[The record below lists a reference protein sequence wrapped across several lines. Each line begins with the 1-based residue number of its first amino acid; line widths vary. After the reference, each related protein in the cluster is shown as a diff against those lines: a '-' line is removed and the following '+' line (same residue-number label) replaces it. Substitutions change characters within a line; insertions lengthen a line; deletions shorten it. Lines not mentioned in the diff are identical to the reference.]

1 MDRFPARGGQHKL
14 GLLVIMALMCAPN
27 VFAQTTSPKTANVQA
42 PTPVVQSKVS
52 ASKSGVQSTSTQ
64 SSQLTKPV
72 LAPRPLAAASF
83 TNATSITITDCPNPC
98 PASGQ
103 AASLYPA
110 PIVVSGE
117 VGVVQ
122 RVSVTLNGFSHGF
135 PADVDFLLVSPSGR
149 KSVLMSDFGA
159 GSPGISNIDVTLDD
173 YADRPVP
180 STVVGNTGV
189 PFVTGSYRP
198 ANSGTTDL
206 FPAPAPAAP
215 YTYTLSAFNGDA
227 PNGTWNLYIIDDANL
242 DGGSITGG
250 WTISFDVRPP
260 APTAGQILITEFRT
274 RGAGTTPPGSDGS
287 ADEFIE
293 IYNNTDQNIT
303 IIDAIPGADPTSPT
317 GAGWRFAG
325 AQGAVETTFLVLPQ
339 TLSTAGPLALPPR
352 GYFLISTQPTTP
364 SPAGNT
370 YSLSTYPTGTGI
382 TASGSAN
389 VSVNPASATV
399 GFLPDDVGL
408 AVFSTAGAIP
418 ANRLD
423 SVGYSSVT
431 ATDYKEGT
439 GLPPAAGITT
449 AGQHSWTRALA
460 NGRPQDTNNN
470 AVDFQLVDTTAATLN
485 GVASTLGA
493 PGPQRGP
500 TMTAYT
506 TTSAPIEH
514 NGQMP
519 ATLIDPLQPASAAP
533 NRVRDLTPVT
543 NGANGTLKIRRRFTN
558 NTGLPI
564 VALRYR
570 IVAITTLT
578 GAPLPPG
585 QADLRVLNSPTQ
597 TITLTDTS
605 SVTGQALTLQTPAA
619 QASGGGLNSSLAEGV
634 ITTTAPLANGA
645 STVVEFNLG
654 VQTTGQ
660 FRFFVNVEAL
670 TVPPQ

>member
-1 MDRFPARGGQHKL
+1 MHLFPRRTSNKL
-14 GLLVIMALMCAPN
+14 GALLVGALMFAPSTY
-27 VFAQTTSPKTANVQA
+27 AQTPSPKTANSGAEPTPKVQA
-42 PTPVVQSKVS
+42 QKSPAKSALQSPTTKMS
-52 ASKSGVQSTSTQ
+52 SG
-64 SSQLTKPV
+64 LKGLDGPG
-72 LAPRPLAAASF
+72 PAAASF
-83 TNATSITITDCPNPC
+83 TNATAITITDCPNPC

-110 PIVVSGE
+110 PITVSGE
-117 VGVVQ
+117 VGVVE
-122 RVSVTLNGFSHGF
+122 RVSVTINGLSHAF

-159 GSPGISNIDVTLDD
+159 GSPGVSNINVTLDD
-173 YADRPVP
+173 YADRPIP
-180 STVVGNTGV
+180 STVTGNTGV

-242 DGGSITGG
+242 DGGTISGG
-250 WTISFDVRPP
+250 WTISFDTRPP

-325 AQGAVETTFLVLPQ
+325 AQGAAETTFLVLPQ

-370 YSLSTYPTGTGI
+370 YSLATYPTGTGI

-399 GFLPDDVGL
+399 GFLPDDVGI
-408 AVFSTAGAIP
+408 AVFSTAAALP

-431 ATDYKEGT
+431 AADYKEGT
-439 GLPPAAGITT
+439 GLSPAAGITT
-449 AGQHSWTRALA
+449 AGQHSWGRLLA
-460 NGRPQDTNNN
+460 NGHPQDTNNN
-470 AVDFQLVDTTAATLN
+470 AVDFVLVDTTAATLN
-485 GVASTLGA
+485 GVASSLGA

-514 NGQMP
+514 NAAMP
-519 ATLIDPLQPASAAP
+519 ATIIDPLQAASAAP
-533 NRVRDLTPVT
+533 NRVRDFTPVT

-578 GAPLPPG
+578 GAPIPPG

-605 SVTGQALTLQTPAA
+605 TVTGQALTLQTPAA
-619 QASGGGLNSSLAEGV
+619 QASGGGLNSSLGEGV
-634 ITTTAPLANGA
+634 ITTTNPLANGS

-654 VQTTGQ
+654 VQTPGQ
-660 FRFFVNVEAL
+660 LRFFINVEAL